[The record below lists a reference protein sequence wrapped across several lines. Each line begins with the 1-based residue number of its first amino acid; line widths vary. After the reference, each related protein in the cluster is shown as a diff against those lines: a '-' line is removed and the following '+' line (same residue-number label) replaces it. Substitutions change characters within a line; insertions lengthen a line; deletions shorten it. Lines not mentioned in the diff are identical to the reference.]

1 MEIPAVTIA
10 VTSVIIFLLTHLR
23 HHLQS
28 HRVVMAELLCNWKQG
43 HLWGQTMLV
52 REHLVRSWK
61 VEGWR
66 LHSFAVATCFTAF
79 EVYPYPVWTSLV
91 SVCACCFLSFF
102 HALLWRTLSSWLPP
116 CSYSGATV
124 RSTQNL
130 LFSRLNKDNS
140 LSLSSQGKC
149 FSSWPSWF
157 PTIEL
162 APDLWKQ
169 TLSALPTIFW
179 SNYPWFSSD

>member
-91 SVCACCFLSFF
+91 SVCACCFLSFL
-102 HALLWRTLSSWLPP
+102 HVLLWRIWHCLPGYLLVATQELLLDQPKTSSSPGWTRTILS
-116 CSYSGATV
+116 A
-124 RSTQNL
+124 
-130 LFSRLNKDNS
+130 
-140 LSLSSQGKC
+140 
-149 FSSWPSWF
+149 F
-157 PTIEL
+157 PRRASAS
-162 APDLWKQ
+162 APDHHGFPPLNLPQ
-169 TLSALPTIFW
+169 TFESKL
-179 SNYPWFSSD
+179 